1 MTTGQIIVL
10 SACAVYTFTSALAS
24 TSSPP
29 CHRQRQAAL
38 APQTDRVRLHNRSW
52 ALFSAVNVHGQ
63 RLSQLFVQN
72 GQPLTLYFSPD
83 TIFVNNA
90 CRPMQG
96 RYSHQEL
103 TLQIGRIVPQ
113 RLNCT
118 SLTHLAQERAAS
130 RLIIGVFHYAI
141 FQQGSDTLLR
151 LSGQDGTR
159 LSFVARSFS
168 VCSSCTTRMTPH
180 PEIVIKPSL
189 PGQTFQSA
197 YGVR

>member
-10 SACAVYTFTSALAS
+10 SACAVYAFTSALAS
-24 TSSPP
+24 TPP
-29 CHRQRQAAL
+29 LCHRQRQAAL
-38 APQTDRVRLHNRSW
+38 APQSDRVRLHNRSW
-52 ALFSAVNVHGQ
+52 ALFSAVDVHGQ

-72 GQPLTLYFSPD
+72 GHPLTLYFSPD

-96 RYSHQEL
+96 RYTHQGL
-103 TLQIGRIVPQ
+103 TLQIGRLVPQ

-159 LSFVARSFS
+159 LSFVA
-168 VCSSCTTRMTPH
+168 CSLGVSSDTTRLTQR
-180 PEIVIKPSL
+180 PEMVIKPSHT
-189 PGQTFQSA
+189 GQTFRSA